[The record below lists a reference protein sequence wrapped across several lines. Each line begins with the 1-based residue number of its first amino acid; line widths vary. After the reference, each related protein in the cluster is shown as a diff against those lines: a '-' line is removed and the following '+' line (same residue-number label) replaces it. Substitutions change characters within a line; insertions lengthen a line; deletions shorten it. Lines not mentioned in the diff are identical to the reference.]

1 MRLYAGDEEF
11 FTVLL
16 YESCKHGCRWR
27 DHTLK
32 GFLAM
37 RTRLV
42 VFHFGA
48 VLRLLQAWLVDTTRE
63 SRAARLSTL
72 GLPSGGR
79 GSSWQDDS
87 SQRMR

>member
-1 MRLYAGDEEF
+1 
-11 FTVLL
+11 
-16 YESCKHGCRWR
+16 
-27 DHTLK
+27 
-32 GFLAM
+32 M
-37 RTRLV
+37 RTRLA

-72 GLPSGGR
+72 GLPSGCQG
-79 GSSWQDDS
+79 GSCQDDS